1 MSKSSDKIMDRIRTR
16 SKSWGFEKILEV
28 DATMNSV
35 ESSKSSS
42 RMRWKIVVKK
52 NLNKT
57 PNLPRGYLGVAQRHV
72 AEGKLGFSKFAVYNQ
87 LPSSPL
93 LENMKS
99 EITLACVFRSSR
111 GIYTHFPI
119 IEYVNNDEYV
129 EYFVDTGSSKLP
141 KTFDSIEKLIET
153 YLE

>member
-1 MSKSSDKIMDRIRTR
+1 MDRIRTK

-28 DATMNSV
+28 DATTS

-57 PNLPRGYLGVAQRHV
+57 PKLPRGYLGVAQRHV
-72 AEGKLGFSKFAVYNQ
+72 AEGKLGLSKFAVYHQ

-119 IEYVNNDEYV
+119 VEYVNSDEYV
-129 EYFVDTGSSKLP
+129 EYYVDTGSSKLP
-141 KTFDSIEKLIET
+141 KTFDSIEKLIEM